1 MAELNGELNGANHG
15 AEGANGNPPADPTV
29 TGDGNGKG
37 TEKTYTQADFDKAL
51 KSETERRV
59 TDALKTARSNWETD
73 LTERIG
79 KERAAAAKE
88 AAERAKMTAEQI
100 AAADAEKA
108 QKAFEAER
116 AQYRKEKLEFDV
128 TQKLAEKKLPVK
140 FSKYISAM
148 GAENVEENIKELEGL
163 LSENRQSIVNELTK
177 GSAPHGGG
185 GKPTETDPF
194 LAGFGK

>member
-1 MAELNGELNGANHG
+1 MAELNGELNGANNG
-15 AEGANGNPPADPTV
+15 AVGITTTATDAGND
-29 TGDGNGKG
+29 KG
-37 TEKTYTQADFDKAL
+37 EEKTYSQADFDKAL
-51 KSETERRV
+51 QSETDKRV
-59 TDALKTARSNWETD
+59 ADALKTAQSKWEAG

-79 KERAAAAKE
+79 REREEAAQEAAK
-88 AAERAKMTAEQI
+88 RAKMTAEQI

-116 AQYRKEKLEFDV
+116 AQYRREKLEFDV

-148 GAENVEENIKELEGL
+148 GADNVEENIKELEGL
-163 LSENRQSIVNELTK
+163 LGENRQSIVNEITK
-177 GSAPHGGG
+177 GSAPHKGG
-185 GKPTETDPF
+185 GKPTEADPF

>member
-1 MAELNGELNGANHG
+1 
-15 AEGANGNPPADPTV
+15 
-29 TGDGNGKG
+29 
-37 TEKTYTQADFDKAL
+37 
-51 KSETERRV
+51 
-59 TDALKTARSNWETD
+59 
-73 LTERIG
+73 
-79 KERAAAAKE
+79 
-88 AAERAKMTAEQI
+88 MTAEQI